1 MLRSQRGF
9 SNGKL
14 TKKPSFLSRLN
25 SRAGFGIFSPMGDD
39 KKKAAKK
46 KAAPK
51 RKAVKKRAKRK
62 APANKAD
69 KTKLYGESMEMLGE
83 NLAASNAKL
92 GGEAKNDELGQAAAE
107 AMRTLLKNKKADEED

>member
-1 MLRSQRGF
+1 MLRSQWGF
-9 SNGKL
+9 GNGKS
-14 TKKPSFLSRLN
+14 TKKTSFFGRLN
-25 SRAGFGIFSPMGDD
+25 SRAVFGIFSPMGDD
-39 KKKAAKK
+39 KK

-107 AMRTLLKNKKADEED
+107 AMQALLKNKKADEEG

>member
-1 MLRSQRGF
+1 MS
-9 SNGKL
+9 
-14 TKKPSFLSRLN
+14 
-25 SRAGFGIFSPMGDD
+25 DD
-39 KKKAAKK
+39 KTKAAKK

-51 RKAVKKRAKRK
+51 RKTVKKAAKRK

-83 NLAASNAKL
+83 DLAASNAKL

-107 AMRTLLKNKKADEED
+107 AMRALLKNKKAGSKN

>member
-1 MLRSQRGF
+1 M
-9 SNGKL
+9 
-14 TKKPSFLSRLN
+14 N

-107 AMRTLLKNKKADEED
+107 AMRTLLKNKKADEEG